1 MADFINGVSVDK
13 LGEIDA
19 DLEKRFSNHPAK
31 GDQRER
37 YEQLWDGAKE
47 FAYLIKRLTPYS
59 REQSLALTSLEDTVT
74 RAIAAIAR
82 NE

>member
-1 MADFINGVSVDK
+1 MDSENK
-13 LGEIDA
+13 NKIDI

-31 GDQRER
+31 GDQRQR

-47 FAYLIKRLTPYS
+47 FALLLKQTTPFC
-59 REQSLALTSLEDTVT
+59 REQSLALTSLEESVMW
-74 RAIAAIAR
+74 AIAAISR

>member
-1 MADFINGVSVDK
+1 MPPDEKPV
-13 LGEIDA
+13 IDE

-37 YEQLWDGAKE
+37 YEQLWAEAKA
-47 FAYLIKRLTPYS
+47 FAYTIKRLTPYS
-59 REQSLALTSLEDTVT
+59 REQSLALTHLEDAVT
-74 RAIAAIAR
+74 SAIAAISR